1 MISLSRLFIH
11 PVKSMRGTAVS
22 QSLVRPAGLAWDRL
36 FMITDTEGTFITA
49 RRFPEMVLFTP
60 LIVAE
65 GLFLQAK
72 DGSQALVRFDEFS
85 ASGETTEVWGS
96 RFDAYIAPESINRW
110 LSTFFPHPVQLRWI
124 GENPARRVK
133 RAPDVPLGFADGY
146 PFLLINER
154 SFHDLQNR
162 CPAGIR
168 IEQFRPNLVVSG
180 APAWDEDE
188 WSVIRVGEVTF
199 DVAKPCSRCVLTTV
213 STERGVAHPAG
224 EPMKTLKTFR
234 QAADDSGDID
244 FGLNLIARNSGVIR
258 CGDNVAVL
266 ARKPARLYADTV
278 PETSTATGG
287 SPAAAIDITC
297 QGKTFRGNNQ
307 QILLEQLENAGLR
320 IPYSCRMG
328 SCGCCRLTLESG
340 EVTPLNAG
348 AINGNTI
355 LSCSCIPQ
363 SPIVLGENR
372 R

>member
-22 QSLVRPAGLAWDRL
+22 QSLVRPAGLSWDRL
-36 FMITDTEGTFITA
+36 FMLTDPDGTFITA
-49 RRFPEMVLFTP
+49 RRYPEMVLFTP
-60 LIVAE
+60 LMVTE
-65 GLFLQAK
+65 GLFLQAT

-85 ASGETTEVWGS
+85 TTGETTEVWGS
-96 RFDAYIAPESINRW
+96 HFEAFIAPESINQW
-110 LSTFFPHPVQLRWI
+110 LSTFFPHPVQLRWT
-124 GENPARRVK
+124 GETPTRRVK
-133 RAPDVPLGFADGY
+133 KAPEVPLGFADGY
-146 PFLLINER
+146 PFLLVNER

-213 STERGVAHPAG
+213 SAERGVAHPAG

-234 QAADDSGDID
+234 QATEGGDID

-258 CGDNVAVL
+258 CGDDVAVL
-266 ARKPARLYADTV
+266 SRKPGRLYSENMPQA
-278 PETSTATGG
+278 TAIPMHT
-287 SPAAAIDITC
+287 AATAVDITC

-307 QILLEQLENAGLR
+307 QILLEQLENAGFR

-340 EVTPLNAG
+340 DVTPLNAG
-348 AINGNTI
+348 AVEGNTI

-363 SPIVLGENR
+363 STIVIAEKTR
-372 R
+372 

>member
-60 LIVAE
+60 LILAE

-72 DGSQALVRFDEFS
+72 DGSQAMVRFDEFS
-85 ASGETTEVWGS
+85 SGGETTEVWGS
-96 RFDAYIAPESINRW
+96 RFDAYIAPDNINRW
-110 LSTFFPHPVQLRWI
+110 LSAFFPHPVQLRWI

-146 PFLLINER
+146 PFLLMNER

-162 CPAGIR
+162 CPAGLR

-180 APAWDEDE
+180 APAWDEDT

-234 QAADDSGDID
+234 QAADKSGDID
-244 FGLNLIARNSGVIR
+244 FGLNLIARNSGVVR
-258 CGDNVAVL
+258 CGDDVAVL
-266 ARKPARLYADTV
+266 ARKPARLYSDTL
-278 PETSTATGG
+278 PETTTATSGA
-287 SPAAAIDITC
+287 PAAAIDITC

-348 AINGNTI
+348 AIDGNTV
-355 LSCSCIPQ
+355 LSCCCIPKNQ
-363 SPIVLGENR
+363 LVISDNR